1 MIEIRFHG
9 RGGQGAV
16 TTGELL
22 AKAAVSEGK
31 WAQAFP
37 AFGPERRGAPV
48 LAFCRVSDSRIRHRF
63 QVKQPDIVVVLDPS
77 LLDVLDPTK
86 GLKPNGTLI
95 VNSELSPKDLKKKN
109 KFACS
114 VATVDASKIAK
125 EVLKLAI
132 TNTAMLGALLK
143 VSGMVKL
150 ESMDEPFGERF
161 GKVADINLKACKRAY
176 EELKLEG

>member
-48 LAFCRVSDSRIRHRF
+48 LAFCRVDDKQIMCRY
-63 QVKQPDIVVVLDPS
+63 QVKEPDIVIVLDPS
-77 LLDVLDPTK
+77 LLEVLDPTK
-86 GLKPNGTLI
+86 GLKPNGILV
-95 VNSELSPKDLKKKN
+95 VNTDKNAKELKKECKYG
-109 KFACS
+109 CR
-114 VATVDASKIAK
+114 VATVDASKIAH
-125 EVLKLAI
+125 EVLKLNI
-132 TNTAMLGALLK
+132 TNTAMLGGLIK
-143 VSGMVKL
+143 VSSLVRM
-150 ESMDEPFGERF
+150 ESLDEPFRERF
-161 GKVADINLKACKRAY
+161 GKVADNNLKACHRAY
-176 EELKLEG
+176 AEIKLEE